1 MRDDKFLA
9 IVAVTILCIG
19 ALISMGVDSKD
30 ILIPAIT
37 GIFGIV
43 TGRAMDK

>member
-1 MRDDKFLA
+1 MKDDKFLA
-9 IVAVTILCIG
+9 IVAVTVICVG
-19 ALISMGVDSKD
+19 ALISMGVESKD